1 MEGQTINCLDITNS
15 YRAKHQA
22 GALEYDQEVEQYA
35 IGRARTLAKNDRMA
49 HLPQGQNPYGE
60 NLFYSW
66 TSDTEYHP
74 DDICQQAV
82 ESWNSEVKLYDFANP
97 GFSGG
102 TGHFTQ
108 LVWKSTTKLGCASS
122 QASESGN
129 WYVVCNYEK
138 PGNMLGDFENNVLP
152 AY

>member
-1 MEGQTINCLDITNS
+1 M
-15 YRAKHQA
+15 
-22 GALEYDQEVEQYA
+22 
-35 IGRARTLAKNDRMA
+35 
-49 HLPQGQNPYGE
+49 
-60 NLFYSW
+60 
-66 TSDTEYHP
+66 
-74 DDICQQAV
+74 
-82 ESWNSEVKLYDFANP
+82 KLYDYADP
-97 GFSGG
+97 GFSGD

-152 AY
+152 AN